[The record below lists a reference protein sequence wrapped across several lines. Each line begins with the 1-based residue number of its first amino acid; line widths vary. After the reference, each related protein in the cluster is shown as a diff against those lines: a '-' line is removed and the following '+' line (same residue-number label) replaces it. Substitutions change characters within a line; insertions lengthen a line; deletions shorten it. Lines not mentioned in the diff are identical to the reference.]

1 MSSLQGFLTVPG
13 DKSISHRALIFSAF
27 AEGRVQIDNLSPAHD
42 VRSTADCLKKL
53 GLTVVVREVNGIPST
68 IEIESGGISSLKE
81 PSAVLDAGNSGT
93 TMRLLAGLVAGRPF
107 VSRFDGDESLRRRTM
122 KRVIQP
128 LSEMGA
134 RVRAAE
140 DMYAPFEITGH
151 QLYGKNFSLA
161 VASAQVEAC
170 ILLAGL
176 QARGETV
183 VTAPYTV
190 RDHTRRMM
198 SFLAIPFHSHER
210 TIGVSCL
217 TKPISPYHVTVPSD
231 ISSAAFFMVAAALT
245 PGSDLTLQAVGTNP
259 GRTLIVDVLRS
270 MGAEIEISNNRELC
284 GEPVS
289 DVRVR
294 YRGPLSGV
302 SLRKEEIARGIDEI
316 PILSLAG
323 ALSQG
328 TFEVS
333 GAEELR
339 HKESDRIKAL
349 CANLLPAGVDV
360 VERPDGFVITGK
372 RSIPGGS
379 VWSTKGDHRLAMT
392 GMIASLVFEQEVEI
406 DDRDCMSVSYPGF
419 AADLSQVLSN

>member
-1 MSSLQGFLTVPG
+1 MSSLQGSLTVPG

-27 AEGRVQIDNLSPAHD
+27 AEGRVQIDNVSPAHD
-42 VRSTADCLKKL
+42 VKSTADCLRKL
-53 GLTVVVREVNGIPST
+53 GLTVVIGENGLGSS
-68 IEIESGGISSLKE
+68 IEIESGGIGSLKE
-81 PSAVLDAGNSGT
+81 ASTTLDAGNSGT

-122 KRVIQP
+122 KRVFQP
-128 LSEMGA
+128 LGEMGA
-134 RVRAAE
+134 RVRAT
-140 DMYAPFEITGH
+140 DDVFAPFEIIGH
-151 QLYGKNFSLA
+151 QLYGKTFSLA

-198 SFLAIPFHSHER
+198 SYLAIPFHSHQR

-217 TKPISPYHVTVPSD
+217 TKPIAPYHVTVPSD

-245 PGSDLTLQAVGTNP
+245 PGSDLTLRTVGTNP
-259 GRTLIVDVLRS
+259 GRTLIIDVLRS
-270 MGAEIEISNNRELC
+270 MGADIEITNNRELC

-289 DVRVR
+289 DIRVR
-294 YRGPLSGV
+294 HRGPLSGI
-302 SLRKEEIARGIDEI
+302 SLKKEEIARGIDEI
-316 PILSLAG
+316 PILGLAG

-360 VERPDGFVITGK
+360 VEKPDGFVITGK
-372 RSIPGGS
+372 QSIPGGS
-379 VWSTKGDHRLAMT
+379 VWNTKGDHRLAMT
-392 GMIASLVFEQEVEI
+392 GMIASLVFEQEVDI
-406 DDRDCMSVSYPGF
+406 DDKDCTSVSYPGF
-419 AADLSQVLSN
+419 AQDLAQVLVG